1 MSLAGLGAAKRLFLV
16 GLQWQ
21 KQGDDECA
29 LAVLAML
36 TDTPLSVVRTLALKN
51 INAPSWY
58 ANVKGFSSTIT
69 NLCFISGL
77 PDLTAPYNQN
87 LPSSQAAMGLAGRG
101 QIYILWVGT
110 AHVVAYEDGI
120 IYDSGYEGPMPLQT
134 WLDKCE
140 ERHGEYIRLV
150 VTPIK

>member
-1 MSLAGLGAAKRLFLV
+1 MQL
-16 GLQWQ
+16 Q

-51 INAPSWY
+51 TNAPSWY
-58 ANVKGFSSTIT
+58 TNVKGFSSTIA

-77 PDLTAPYNQN
+77 PDLTAPYERNF
-87 LPSSQAAMGLAGRG
+87 PSSHQSTIDLSGRG
-101 QIYILWVGT
+101 QIYILWFGT

-134 WLDKCE
+134 WLDECE

>member
-1 MSLAGLGAAKRLFLV
+1 MQL
-16 GLQWQ
+16 Q

-51 INAPSWY
+51 TNAPSWHTDI
-58 ANVKGFSSTIT
+58 KGFSSTIAK
-69 NLCFISGL
+69 LCFISGL
-77 PDLTAPYNQN
+77 PDLTRPYERK
-87 LPSSQAAMGLAGRG
+87 LPSSQSPIDLSGRG
-101 QIYILWVGT
+101 QIFILWCCT
-110 AHVVAYEDGI
+110 SHVVAYEDGI
-120 IYDSGYEGPMPLQT
+120 IYDSDYEGPMPLQT

-140 ERHGEYIRLV
+140 ERHGVYIRLV